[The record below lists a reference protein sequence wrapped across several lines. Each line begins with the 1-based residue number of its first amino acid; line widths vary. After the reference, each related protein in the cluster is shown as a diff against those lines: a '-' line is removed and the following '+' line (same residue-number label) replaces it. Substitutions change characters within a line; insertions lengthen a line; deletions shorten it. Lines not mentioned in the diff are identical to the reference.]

1 MTIKKVAFNC
11 EESLHMKAIAMLI
24 QKASAYKSR
33 FILRKG
39 IGALTQKVC

>member
-24 QKASAYKSR
+24 QKASAYKSS
-33 FILRKG
+33 IYLAKG
-39 IGALTQKVC
+39 DRRANAKVC